1 MLLRIRMLS
10 GEEVSMPVE
19 EVSCVR
25 EAKRRLHH
33 VHGLPPRF
41 RQRLILHGTN
51 LDDADELCAPLD
63 LHLVLQ
69 AFADTSQAQANDLV
83 AAARDGSVDK
93 AGVLNQCFV

>member
-1 MLLRIRMLS
+1 MLA

-41 RQRLILHGTN
+41 RQRLLYPPWELFFIFAYRKPKRISNILFFIK
-51 LDDADELCAPLD
+51 
-63 LHLVLQ
+63 VL
-69 AFADTSQAQANDLV
+69 
-83 AAARDGSVDK
+83 R
-93 AGVLNQCFV
+93 GVEATPPRHQSG